1 MSEFAQNR
9 HCNVLMLYQRFIGQ
23 RIAEGAPPLG
33 AEAAFAQSL
42 EISPSLWSQIKNNRT
57 IGDKLA
63 RQIEQHAQV
72 APGWLDEEHQ
82 VAVQDPREEAFVEL
96 CRRVWRGANRA
107 QKIRMRRIIDEFSL
121 QARTSGKHHGP

>member
-1 MSEFAQNR
+1 MSEIAQSR
-9 HCNVLMLYQRFIGQ
+9 HDNVLILYQRFIEQ
-23 RIAEGAPPLG
+23 RIAEGAPPMG

-72 APGWLDEEHQ
+72 APGWLDKEHQ
-82 VAVQDPREEAFVEL
+82 AAAHDPREDAFVDM
-96 CRRVWRGANRA
+96 CRQAWRGANRT
-107 QKIRMRRIIDEFSL
+107 QKARLRRIIDEFRL
-121 QARTSGKHHGP
+121 QTGASDKHHGL